1 MKCIQGIQLISG
13 SNEELLPNF
22 QTDFPYI
29 ATCAELYKYLSP
41 EIPWHWHSTAELF
54 YMERGQI
61 EYTTPHGKWRFEAGM
76 GGFLNPKVLH
86 TSREIKSREGG
97 IQLLHLFEPVLI
109 SGEARNRMDQKYVR
123 PLIQNSSIEMI
134 PLSPEEPAQA
144 ELLKKIRQT
153 FTLSEKDWGYEFK
166 LRQQLTDIWME
177 LLEIAHPLMESEHP
191 EKTSDKEIK
200 EMLVYIHAHF
210 SDSISTE
217 QIAEAAHVSK
227 RGCFRIFQEN
237 LHMTPGDYL
246 RSYRLRKAGQ
256 MLREGNEPVTEI
268 AYTCGFCSGS
278 YFGKMF
284 REQFGCTPAEY
295 RKKL

>member
-1 MKCIQGIQLISG
+1 
-13 SNEELLPNF
+13 
-22 QTDFPYI
+22 
-29 ATCAELYKYLSP
+29 
-41 EIPWHWHSTAELF
+41 
-54 YMERGQI
+54 
-61 EYTTPHGKWRFEAGM
+61 
-76 GGFLNPKVLH
+76 
-86 TSREIKSREGG
+86 
-97 IQLLHLFEPVLI
+97 
-109 SGEARNRMDQKYVR
+109 MDQKYVR

-144 ELLKKIRQT
+144 ELLKKIRQA

-191 EKTSDKEIK
+191 RKTSDKEIK
-200 EMLVYIHAHF
+200 EMLVYIHDHF

>member
-1 MKCIQGIQLISG
+1 
-13 SNEELLPNF
+13 
-22 QTDFPYI
+22 
-29 ATCAELYKYLSP
+29 
-41 EIPWHWHSTAELF
+41 
-54 YMERGQI
+54 
-61 EYTTPHGKWRFEAGM
+61 
-76 GGFLNPKVLH
+76 
-86 TSREIKSREGG
+86 
-97 IQLLHLFEPVLI
+97 
-109 SGEARNRMDQKYVR
+109 
-123 PLIQNSSIEMI
+123 
-134 PLSPEEPAQA
+134 
-144 ELLKKIRQT
+144 
-153 FTLSEKDWGYEFK
+153 
-166 LRQQLTDIWME
+166 ME

-191 EKTSDKEIK
+191 GKTSDKEIK
-200 EMLVYIHAHF
+200 EMLVYIHDHF